1 MIPYFPSACAFGG
14 RVEASYQTFKELVIK
29 ECEVIVCASNAGN
42 YCLRLNIEPIKFVN
56 GIEMYYFR
64 NFSLAYVKMYKLF
77 ITLQLILHA
86 KKKVKKFDVI
96 HLP

>member
-1 MIPYFPSACAFGG
+1 
-14 RVEASYQTFKELVIK
+14 
-29 ECEVIVCASNAGN
+29 
-42 YCLRLNIEPIKFVN
+42 
-56 GIEMYYFR
+56 MYYFR